1 MTARSWSRSLAA
13 LLLAAGLLAIAAAR
27 VHAQRADW
35 TPDPKSSLA
44 WWQINPHMNHLW
56 ASTCP
61 QEPSWRPGEGRSGGW
76 TITQAFRPPKQGDAA
91 VSDTT
96 IIPLYP
102 RRRARSVCTPAVT
115 GRVQVADTTNWT
127 GVTGWISVKSR
138 DLNGGDNSRDTY
150 TKQSVHEVNQFPDIR
165 FQIDSVVRVVRGGR
179 DTVRATAVGSF
190 TYRGVTQPMT
200 ASIRTYADETG
211 RRVHGKFHFPA
222 LDLIKVYGVSG
233 FVLGMGVAT
242 RIWYDV
248 WAGVDLV
255 LRPTDQTNSSN

>member
-1 MTARSWSRSLAA
+1 MSARSLFRMSAPLALAA
-13 LLLAAGLLAIAAAR
+13 VVAALAVSR
-27 VHAQRADW
+27 AQAQQADW

-76 TITQAFRPPKQGDAA
+76 TITQAFRPPKHGDAA

-115 GRVQVADTTNWT
+115 GRVQIADTTSWT
-127 GVTGWISVKSR
+127 GVRGWITVRAADLVNGDGPR
-138 DLNGGDNSRDTY
+138 DDY
-150 TKQSVHEVNQFPDIR
+150 TKQSVTDVTQFSEIK
-165 FQIDSVVRVVRGGR
+165 FQIDSLVRVTRVR
-179 DTVRATAVGSF
+179 DTVKATAVGVF
-190 TYRGVTQPMT
+190 MFRGVSQPMT
-200 ASIRTYADETG
+200 ASIRSYPDESG

-222 LDLIKVYGVSG
+222 LDLIKVYGISG

-242 RIWYDV
+242 RIWYDI
-248 WAGVDLV
+248 WGGVDLV
-255 LRPTDQTNSSN
+255 MRPTEQTASH

>member
-1 MTARSWSRSLAA
+1 MSARSHSRTVTPLALA
-13 LLLAAGLLAIAAAR
+13 LALVTLVGAT
-27 VHAQRADW
+27 AQAQSADW
-35 TPDPKSSLA
+35 TPDSKSSLA

-115 GRVQVADTTNWT
+115 GRVQVADTTKWT
-127 GVTGWISVKSR
+127 GVQGWIAVRSA
-138 DLNGGDNSRDTY
+138 DLNGGDNSRDAY
-150 TKQSVHEVNQFPDIR
+150 TKQSVTEVNQFPEIR
-165 FQIDSVVRVVRGGR
+165 FQIDSIVRVVTRR
-179 DTVRATAVGSF
+179 DTVRATAVGTF
-190 TYRGVTQPMT
+190 TFRGVTQPMT
-200 ASIRTYADETG
+200 ASFRSYVDESG

-248 WAGVDLV
+248 WGGVDLV
-255 LRPTDQTNSSN
+255 LRPTSQTNSSN